1 MSLSVSMSG
10 MQVANTYM
18 SAASHNIA
26 NTNTEDF
33 RPQGVVSSES
43 VSAMGAKV
51 DEVSFAKEKGVN
63 LEQELTSVKEN
74 EKIYSANAKVL
85 QVQNDSLGRMLDINA

>member
-1 MSLSVSMSG
+1 
-10 MQVANTYM
+10 MQTPTCLLQVTILPIPILKT
-18 SAASHNIA
+18 S
-26 NTNTEDF
+26 DL
-33 RPQGVVSSES
+33 RGVVSSES

>member
-1 MSLSVSMSG
+1 
-10 MQVANTYM
+10 
-18 SAASHNIA
+18 
-26 NTNTEDF
+26 
-33 RPQGVVSSES
+33 
-43 VSAMGAKV
+43 MGAKV